1 MEILNQEKFIFSIT
15 YKKPEVGLSPDLTY
29 LTDYGFDA
37 VCKMIGS
44 KLGLSWDQVGTKTP
58 LRRHQ
63 DGTKSALSWHQVEM
77 LLSFIETSRY
87 MKEIMEVFGW
97 SDRTKFR
104 EKYVTPLIEI
114 GLIEMSQP
122 DKPKSSK
129 QQYSLSNKGKTFLD
143 QLNAQMSTG

>member
-1 MEILNQEKFIFSIT
+1 
-15 YKKPEVGLSPDLTY
+15 
-29 LTDYGFDA
+29 
-37 VCKMIGS
+37 
-44 KLGLSWDQVGTKTP
+44 
-58 LRRHQ
+58 
-63 DGTKSALSWHQVEM
+63 
-77 LLSFIETSRY
+77 